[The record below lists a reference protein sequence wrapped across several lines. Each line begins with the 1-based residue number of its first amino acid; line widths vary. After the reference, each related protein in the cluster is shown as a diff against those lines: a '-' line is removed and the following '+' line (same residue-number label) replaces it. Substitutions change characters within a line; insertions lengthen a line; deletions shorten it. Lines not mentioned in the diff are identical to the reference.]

1 MYEGNVRPFASVSAV
16 AAAVSAEEEKD
27 DSSSGIV

>member
-1 MYEGNVRPFASVSAV
+1 MYEGNVRPFASVSA
-16 AAAVSAEEEKD
+16 AAAAEEEKD

>member
-1 MYEGNVRPFASVSAV
+1 VYEGNVRPFASVSA
-16 AAAVSAEEEKD
+16 AAAAEEEKD

>member
-1 MYEGNVRPFASVSAV
+1 VYEGNVRPFASVS